1 MTFGGSKIQKTSG
14 IRYIHRLILV
24 ALGSLLL
31 IVNVAGGQQRKETK
45 RVLIILAGQMYV
57 PGYELAE
64 KETREALNKN
74 TDFQFEYFIEYMDR
88 YRFDEVPFQKKLLSL
103 YRTKYINKK
112 IDLIFVFGVH
122 ALSLVAAH
130 GNEMFPE
137 IPVVFNGVL
146 ETHIKSLKLDQ
157 RFTGCFIEIDYLG
170 LLNTA
175 LNNHPNTRH
184 IAIISGAAKVD
195 RSVEKQARKAYSP
208 YANKYDFIYLGH
220 LPMRDILDRLA
231 KLPKHTV
238 VIYFLL
244 LKDVKG
250 EAFKPWKVAGF
261 LSEAANAPVYG
272 LADTYLGKGIVG
284 GTLISYEAQGRK
296 TGEIGLRILSGENP
310 ADIPISAEGTIL
322 NMFDWRQLKRWG
334 INESDLP
341 QGSIVRFREL
351 SLWDQYRWY
360 IIGGICLFFIQGF
373 LIVKLAGLHKKGKKK
388 EQELKAS
395 DERYKSFIKNS
406 TEDIYRFEFE
416 RPLDITLP
424 EDEQID
430 HFYKYVYVAEA
441 NDAWARSAGYER
453 AEDLLGF
460 RFEDFLPRSRPES
473 IATIKKFI
481 SMQYHM
487 HNYETVEVYE
497 SGITRCVINSV
508 IGIIEKGQ
516 LVRMWGTGRDISDL
530 KTTEK
535 ALADSEKQLR
545 LLTNALPVL
554 ISYIDR
560 DDRYRYT
567 NRAYER
573 WFGTKMEENIG
584 RLHREVLGEELHKK
598 IEPFVQ
604 RALAGETVYFE
615 MDLVRDGKAYP
626 FEAAYIPDVDSDG
639 EIQGFYVLAQDVS
652 VRKQKEAELQKTRD
666 QLAHL
671 SRVVAVGEIASSVAH
686 ELNQPLS
693 AIRSY
698 AQAARR
704 YLDRNPADLEETDN
718 ALGGVVAASRR
729 ADEVIQRIR
738 AILKKESINRS
749 RLDVKEYIQEVI
761 VIVRRQAEDKKILLR
776 TDIPDS
782 LPPVFGDRLQVQQV
796 LMNLIINGF
805 EAMADGEDGSR
816 ELVVRAAQD
825 QADAVM
831 ISVQDSGIG
840 ITDEIRDHLFDAF
853 FTTKRDGLGLGL
865 SISRTIVEENMGR
878 LWCAQNPDKGTT
890 FYYTL
895 PIYTEDVR

>member
-1 MTFGGSKIQKTSG
+1 
-14 IRYIHRLILV
+14 
-24 ALGSLLL
+24 
-31 IVNVAGGQQRKETK
+31 
-45 RVLIILAGQMYV
+45 
-57 PGYELAE
+57 
-64 KETREALNKN
+64 
-74 TDFQFEYFIEYMDR
+74 
-88 YRFDEVPFQKKLLSL
+88 
-103 YRTKYINKK
+103 
-112 IDLIFVFGVH
+112 
-122 ALSLVAAH
+122 
-130 GNEMFPE
+130 
-137 IPVVFNGVL
+137 
-146 ETHIKSLKLDQ
+146 
-157 RFTGCFIEIDYLG
+157 
-170 LLNTA
+170 
-175 LNNHPNTRH
+175 
-184 IAIISGAAKVD
+184 
-195 RSVEKQARKAYSP
+195 
-208 YANKYDFIYLGH
+208 
-220 LPMRDILDRLA
+220 
-231 KLPKHTV
+231 
-238 VIYFLL
+238 
-244 LKDVKG
+244 
-250 EAFKPWKVAGF
+250 
-261 LSEAANAPVYG
+261 
-272 LADTYLGKGIVG
+272 
-284 GTLISYEAQGRK
+284 
-296 TGEIGLRILSGENP
+296 
-310 ADIPISAEGTIL
+310 
-322 NMFDWRQLKRWG
+322 
-334 INESDLP
+334 
-341 QGSIVRFREL
+341 
-351 SLWDQYRWY
+351 
-360 IIGGICLFFIQGF
+360 
-373 LIVKLAGLHKKGKKK
+373 
-388 EQELKAS
+388 
-395 DERYKSFIKNS
+395 
-406 TEDIYRFEFE
+406 
-416 RPLDITLP
+416 
-424 EDEQID
+424 
-430 HFYKYVYVAEA
+430 
-441 NDAWARSAGYER
+441 
-453 AEDLLGF
+453 
-460 RFEDFLPRSRPES
+460 
-473 IATIKKFI
+473 
-481 SMQYHM
+481 MQYHL
-487 HNYETVEVYE
+487 HNYETVEIYE

-508 IGIIEKGQ
+508 IGTIEKGQ

-530 KTTEK
+530 KATEK

-545 LLTNALPVL
+545 LLTNALPAL

-567 NRAYER
+567 NTAYER

-626 FEAAYIPDVDSDG
+626 FEASYIPDVDSDG

-671 SRVVAVGEIASSVAH
+671 SRVVAVGEITSSVAH

-749 RLDVKEYIQEVI
+749 RLDVKEFIEEVI
-761 VIVRRQAEDKKILLR
+761 QIVRRQAEDKKILLR

-782 LPPVFGDRLQVQQV
+782 LPPVFGDRLQLQQV

-825 QADAVM
+825 QADAVT
-831 ISVQDSGIG
+831 ISVKDSGIG
-840 ITDEIRDHLFDAF
+840 ITDEIRDHLFDPF